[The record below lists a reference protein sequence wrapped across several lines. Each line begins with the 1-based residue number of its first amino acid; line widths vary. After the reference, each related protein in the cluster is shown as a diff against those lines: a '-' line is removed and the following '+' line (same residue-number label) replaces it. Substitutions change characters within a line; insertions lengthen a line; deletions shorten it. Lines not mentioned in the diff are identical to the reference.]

1 MQTSQRRRSIY
12 ARCILASCILVAH
25 AAVAT
30 AAPSASYSA
39 RRHAFRTKIRD
50 TPRRRFPSPTPPPE
64 IYEKVKYAAPLGSN
78 TAYVTPLH
86 RDGKKRPA
94 IVWIQGGF
102 YWGVDNSAWAP
113 APRTN
118 DQSARA
124 FREAGLVE
132 MLPSLRGCD
141 DNPGDREYFLGEVD
155 DVLAA
160 IDYLRKRAD
169 VDPTRVYLGGHSTGG
184 TLALLVAA
192 SRPPVRAVFAF
203 GPIARVDWY
212 GTTGTALDGAD
223 ADEVAM
229 RSPATWLSQVTA
241 PVFVIE
247 AAARGN
253 AASFEPL
260 RAAAGRAP
268 VRFLLVH
275 GATHFSTL
283 APITE
288 LIAARVMR
296 EAAERIPFSLDEA
309 DLAAAFAA
317 H

>member
-1 MQTSQRRRSIY
+1 MY
-12 ARCILASCILVAH
+12 LLGLLVAY

-30 AAPSASYSA
+30 AAPRGSYSA
-39 RRHAFRTKIRD
+39 QRRAFRTKIRD
-50 TPRRRFPSPTPPPE
+50 TPRRRFPAPPPPPE
-64 IYEKVKYAAPLGSN
+64 IYEKIKYAAPLGNN
-78 TAYVTPLH
+78 TAYVTPLR

-94 IVWIQGGF
+94 IVWIHGGF
-102 YWGVDNSAWAP
+102 DWGIDASAWEP

-132 MLPSLRGCD
+132 VLPSLRGCD
-141 DNPGDREYFLGEVD
+141 DNPGGREYFLGEVD

-160 IDYLRKRAD
+160 IDYVRKRAD

-203 GPIARVDWY
+203 GPIARIDWY
-212 GTTGTALDGAD
+212 GPTGTALADAD

-247 AAARGN
+247 GEARGN

-260 RAAAGRAP
+260 RAAAGKAP
-268 VRFLLVH
+268 VRFLLVP

-296 EAAERIPFSLDEA
+296 EADTRVPFRLDET